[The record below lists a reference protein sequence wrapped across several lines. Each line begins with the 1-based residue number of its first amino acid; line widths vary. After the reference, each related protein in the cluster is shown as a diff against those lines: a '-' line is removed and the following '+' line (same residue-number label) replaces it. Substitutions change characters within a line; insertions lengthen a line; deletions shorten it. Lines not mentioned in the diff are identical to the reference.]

1 MKTTFTLLLTVLVMI
16 VFTSVSIAQYPEWN
30 DPNSL
35 PKWMTPEEEL
45 RRDEIGRGFVPTQPP
60 LDPVRNIA
68 EFNRMQGV
76 LIRYPLG
83 IPLSLVA
90 AMSEHSI
97 VYSIVE
103 SPTVQNQAINAYS
116 GAGVNMDNCEFIIA
130 PTNSYWT
137 RDYGPWFV
145 ADGNN
150 DVGIVDFPYNRPRPN
165 DNAIPGVVANYL
177 GITRYGMNVSHT
189 GGNYMSDGMG
199 ISASTDLVWDENG
212 NNQAY
217 VLQQMQD
224 FLGIHTY
231 HVTID
236 PQGEY
241 IKHIDCWAKF
251 LDVDK
256 ILIAEVPPSNPRYW
270 AYEQVAN
277 YYAEQISSY
286 GTPFEVIRVYAPNGE
301 PYTNSLILNNKV
313 YVPVTGSGWD
323 NTALSTYQQAMPGYE
338 VLGFTGSWQ
347 STDALHCRT
356 KGIADLGT
364 LYVKHIPLN
373 GLHEYQP
380 EFEIQ
385 ADIIPYSGEAL
396 YSDSLFLI
404 YKYHEGA
411 FDTVPLFH
419 TENNTYTGMLPVIPG
434 NTEITYY
441 LFAADESGRREN
453 WPLVGA
459 SGARSFNVTIPP
471 DIVVAPDSL
480 VFDNYDQ
487 MLYGQPF
494 FVNNP
499 NDTIIVVDTI
509 GMYGTGE
516 LAWFVEPAS
525 MTFPHT
531 LNPGETLE
539 MMVYIAIPVALNSGD
554 YLTDSIVVQT
564 NAYSH
569 YVKVWLHEDMLSG
582 ADPIQLTERSLQA
595 YPNPFNQQIT
605 FEFSLNAAHH
615 VKLDVFDLRGRKV
628 ISLLDAM
635 KTSGSHTV
643 IWDGAGDNASLL
655 PDGVYLVRMIAG
667 NDVSTKKI
675 LLNP

>member
-1 MKTTFTLLLTVLVMI
+1 MLSFVAAFCLSLG
-16 VFTSVSIAQYPEWN
+16 SSAQFPEWN

-60 LDPVRNIA
+60 QAPVRNIA

-83 IPLSLVA
+83 IPTSLVA
-90 AMSEHSI
+90 AMSEHVI
-97 VYSIVE
+97 VYTIVA
-103 SPTVQNQAINAYS
+103 SQSVQNQAINAYTN
-116 GAGVNMDNCEFIIA
+116 AGVNMDNCEFIMA

-177 GITRYGMNVSHT
+177 GVTRYGMNVVHT

-199 ISASTDLVWDENG
+199 IGASTDLVWDENG
-212 NNQAY
+212 NNQAW
-217 VLQQMQD
+217 VLQQMEN

-231 HVTID
+231 HVTMD

-256 ILIAEVPPSNPRYW
+256 IMIAEVPPSHPRYW

-286 GTPFEVIRVYAPNGE
+286 GTPFQVIRVYAPNGE
-301 PYTNSLILNNKV
+301 PYTNSLIMNERV
-313 YVPVTGSGWD
+313 YVPITGSGWD

-338 VLGFTGSWQ
+338 VLGFYGSWQ

-356 KGIADLGT
+356 KDMADLEM
-364 LYVKHIPLN
+364 LYVSHVPFH

-385 ADIIPYSGEAL
+385 AEIIPYSGEAL

-419 TENNTYTGMLPVIPG
+419 TENNTYTGMLPIVAG

-453 WPLVGA
+453 WPLIGA
-459 SGARSFNVTIPP
+459 PGARSFNVTIPP
-471 DIVVAPDSL
+471 DIVVAPDSI
-480 VFDNYDQ
+480 VFDNYYQ
-487 MLYGQPF
+487 MLDGQPF

-499 NDTIIVVDTI
+499 NDTVIVIDTI
-509 GMYGTGE
+509 YMYGSGE
-516 LAWFVEPAS
+516 LPWYLEPAS

-539 MMVYIAIPVALNSGD
+539 MMVYIDIPVLLNSGD
-554 YLTDSIVVQT
+554 FLTDSIMVQT

-569 YVKVWLHEDMLSG
+569 CVMIWLHEDMLSDVEQVQ
-582 ADPIQLTERSLQA
+582 ATKPDLQA
-595 YPNPFNQQIT
+595 YPNPFSHQIS
-605 FEFSLNAAHH
+605 FEFSLNTAQH
-615 VKLDVFDLRGRKV
+615 VTLNVFDLHGRKV
-628 ISLLDAM
+628 TSLMDAV

-643 IWDGAGDNASLL
+643 TWDGSGDNASLV
-655 PDGVYLVRMIAG
+655 PGGVYLVRMITG
-667 NDVSTKKI
+667 NDVSTRKI
-675 LLNP
+675 LLTQ